1 MLAVMSPTSYGTVLL
16 SLGLGV
22 ALMTP
27 VWAAEPSLNSTRE
40 TVAQWVQ
47 TQQLISKTRS
57 DWEADREL
65 LQQSKALFDRELK
78 AVQDE
83 MGKQSTNSSVADA
96 ERLKAETE
104 LKRANEAL
112 ERAKVAAAA
121 LEAEVRTLLPLLPA
135 AVLST
140 AQPLLNKLPADP
152 NNTKA
157 APTERIQT
165 LVSLLNEIDKF
176 NNAVTVF
183 TEKRKGPN
191 GEEVSVETVYAGL
204 GAAYF
209 VNESGDFAGHGRP
222 GTQGWDWTLD
232 PKLADPVR
240 EVIRIYRNER
250 TARFVSLPATVE

>member
-1 MLAVMSPTSYGTVLL
+1 MSPTSYGTVLL

-65 LQQSKALFDRELK
+65 LQQSKALFERELK

>member
-1 MLAVMSPTSYGTVLL
+1 MLAGMSPTSYGTLL
-16 SLGLGV
+16 ISVGLGT
-22 ALMTP
+22 ALIHS
-27 VWAAEPSLNSTRE
+27 VQAADPSLNSTRE

-65 LQQSKALFDRELK
+65 LQQSKALFERELK
-78 AVQDE
+78 AGQDE

-104 LKRANEAL
+104 LKRSNEAL
-112 ERAKVAAAA
+112 ERAKVAAAS
-121 LEAEVRTLLPLLPA
+121 LETEVKSLLPLLPA

-140 AQPLLNKLPADP
+140 AQPLLNKLPAAP
-152 NNTKA
+152 NTTKA

-222 GTQGWDWTLD
+222 GAQGWDWTLD